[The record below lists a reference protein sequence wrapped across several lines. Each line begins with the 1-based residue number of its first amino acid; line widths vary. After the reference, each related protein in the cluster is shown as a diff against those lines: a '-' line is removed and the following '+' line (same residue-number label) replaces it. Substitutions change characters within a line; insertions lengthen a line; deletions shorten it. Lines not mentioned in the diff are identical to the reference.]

1 MSTEKTHQGFAPGVK
16 GLRQLNDHGIE
27 RLLWFL
33 KKNLRGFDKEMTAK
47 EFVTGFY
54 LSFVL
59 EQEESMNDGVN
70 PPESGSFEILSFDSK
85 SGATVTWSPIED
97 DVITIETI
105 QKADSGQNCE
115 G

>member
-1 MSTEKTHQGFAPGVK
+1 MFTEKTHEGFAPGII
-16 GLRQLNDHGIE
+16 GNRQLNAHGIE

-54 LSFVL
+54 ISLVL

-70 PPESGSFEILSFDSK
+70 PPESGSFEIGSFDSK
-85 SGATVTWSPIED
+85 SGATVTWSPMED
-97 DVITIETI
+97 DVITIETVGES
-105 QKADSGQNCE
+105 DCGENCE
-115 G
+115 C